1 MRKKGYKV
9 IQHWLPISPAEK
21 NKLRVEE
28 TRADVFIH
36 SANAITLDG
45 EIIIADM
52 FGNRVVGSTLGP
64 KMLIFVIGVNKIVN
78 GLEEGF
84 RRIKEYASQVNAIRL
99 GLDPKGEYDYMLLIL
114 KRKPPLIEKGYVI
127 LVNEQLGF

>member
-1 MRKKGYKV
+1 V